1 MAERKFPCARSTT
14 MARTT
19 RAPSDG
25 VATALGIHLC
35 LYCAVA
41 GCLGYGLYAL
51 LQPTRFANPGVAA
64 YEPPPGTVVTY
75 TLPLRL
81 PNRALAGAA
90 AVTSPEPETTGLSAG
105 RPEADAFAQSTSPSE
120 LEVVAVPSKRPS
132 KPRRDI
138 QPVSAPQQRP
148 ACIPSYDSSGAQ
160 TGAC

>member
-1 MAERKFPCARSTT
+1 
-14 MARTT
+14 MARIT

-51 LQPTRFANPGVAA
+51 LQPARFANPGVAA

-81 PNRALAGAA
+81 RNRALGRAAGP
-90 AVTSPEPETTGLSAG
+90 TPESEPTGRSAG
-105 RPEADAFAQSTSPSE
+105 RPEAAAVAHSASPSE
-120 LEVVAVPSKRPS
+120 LEAVAVPSKRPS
-132 KPRRDI
+132 TPRRDI
-138 QPVSAPQQRP
+138 LPVSAPQQRP
-148 ACIPSYDSSGAQ
+148 ACIPTYDSSGAQ

>member
-1 MAERKFPCARSTT
+1 
-14 MARTT
+14 MARIT
-19 RAPSDG
+19 RASSDG

-51 LQPTRFANPGVAA
+51 LQPARFANPGVAA

-81 PNRALAGAA
+81 RNRALGSVAA
-90 AVTSPEPETTGLSAG
+90 PTPEPETTGLSAG
-105 RPEADAFAQSTSPSE
+105 GAEVEAFAQSTSPSE
-120 LEVVAVPSKRPS
+120 LEAVAVPSKRPS

-138 QPVSAPQQRP
+138 LPVSAPQHR
-148 ACIPSYDSSGAQ
+148 ACIPTYDSSGAQ

>member
-1 MAERKFPCARSTT
+1 MTRI
-14 MARTT
+14 T

-51 LQPTRFANPGVAA
+51 LQPAHLVNPGVAA
-64 YEPPPGTVVTY
+64 YEPPPSTVVTY

-81 PNRALAGAA
+81 RTRALGGAA
-90 AVTSPEPETTGLSAG
+90 ALTPPEPETTGLSAG
-105 RPEADAFAQSTSPSE
+105 RPEAEAFAQSTSPSE
-120 LEVVAVPSKRPS
+120 LEAVAVPSKRSS
-132 KPRRDI
+132 KPTPRRDI
-138 QPVSAPQQRP
+138 QPVSAPQQRST
-148 ACIPSYDSSGAQ
+148 CIPSYDSSGAQ